1 MALAEANNHHNQ
13 SLTINLEGSGEIP
26 PRQGQADDSDEL
38 FHTLPP
44 GTEYF
49 EQGLL
54 MLKVPYEDPTVEDV
68 EALNLAV
75 GE

>member
-1 MALAEANNHHNQ
+1 MD
-13 SLTINLEGSGEIP
+13 GSTETSSQQRAIDSS
-26 PRQGQADDSDEL
+26 DDV

-54 MLKVPYEDPTVEDV
+54 MLKVSYEDPTVDDV

-75 GE
+75 SETLPTLGH